1 MMLKHIS
8 IEQLAQPCLTRYRG
22 REAFLG
28 LEKYLEAGPVEIDFS
43 KCETVS
49 LSFLDE
55 LVTNIIQSNNLE
67 RVAFHM
73 LDQMVEGKLS
83 RVAGIRNVTLY
94 CRQRGRAVHRVVPKL
109 PSSKKATFV
118 ASKALL

>member
-1 MMLKHIS
+1 MLKHIF
-8 IEQLAQPCLTRYRG
+8 IEQVAQSCLTRYRG

-28 LEKYLEAGPVEIDFS
+28 LEKDLEAGLVEIDFS

-67 RVAFHM
+67 RVIFRM
-73 LDQMVEGKLS
+73 PDQMVEGKLS

-94 CRQRGRAVHRVVPKL
+94 CRQRNRAVHRIVPKL
-109 PSSKKATFV
+109 PSSQKATFV